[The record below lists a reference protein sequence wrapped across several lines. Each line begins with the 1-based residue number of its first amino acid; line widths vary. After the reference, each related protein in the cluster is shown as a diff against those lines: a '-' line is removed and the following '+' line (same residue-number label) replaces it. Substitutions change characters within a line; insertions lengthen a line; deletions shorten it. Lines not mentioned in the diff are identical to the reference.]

1 HFRDEWRELAL
12 SRVDEIQ
19 EESEIGVKTK
29 LPFLP
34 RTAIFKTGVG
44 QFCAL
49 RVGQFCALRVGQFCA
64 LRVGQFCAL
73 SSRGSDVLHPRP
85 RSECSSCKGTFP
97 RGVGGSSLPSH
108 QSIVR
113 SRHPNVKAQARFQP
127 QPGCVGKWF
136 LLFYRHGVCS
146 ELSLTPGSMHVMPR
160 KRASNVQIDRLWSII
175 NTIVYLDGMS
185 LSKVCEE
192 EGIAKRGSPYETV
205 RYWHTGR
212 KNPRN
217 PKDEFHQ
224 SLQSE
229 YRHKLFYFVR

>member
-1 HFRDEWRELAL
+1 SHFRDEWRELAL

-64 LRVGQFCAL
+64 L

-97 RGVGGSSLPSH
+97 RGVGGSSLP
-108 QSIVR
+108 
-113 SRHPNVKAQARFQP
+113 
-127 QPGCVGKWF
+127 
-136 LLFYRHGVCS
+136 
-146 ELSLTPGSMHVMPR
+146 
-160 KRASNVQIDRLWSII
+160 
-175 NTIVYLDGMS
+175 
-185 LSKVCEE
+185 
-192 EGIAKRGSPYETV
+192 
-205 RYWHTGR
+205 
-212 KNPRN
+212 
-217 PKDEFHQ
+217 
-224 SLQSE
+224 
-229 YRHKLFYFVR
+229 